1 MDSHLGPR
9 TYAPRALRQFEVT
22 VRGVFTGEQRQ
33 FVVTARDAYHA
44 AAQVKQLAGRD
55 LLVRIAYA

>member
-1 MDSHLGPR
+1 
-9 TYAPRALRQFEVT
+9 
-22 VRGVFTGEQRQ
+22 VFTGEQRH

-44 AAQVKQLAGRD
+44 AVQVKQLAGRD